1 MPPIIIIIVLESYYS
16 PLCTELVPVE
26 GSRQPQERA
35 AGTGRFGLE
44 AMPGRVRLVVAVV
57 YVRQALVVAA
67 VLSAA
72 VASVRLA
79 GGNCRP
85 GEPQPV

>member
-1 MPPIIIIIVLESYYS
+1 MPPIIVIVLESYYS

-44 AMPGRVRLVVAVV
+44 AMPGRVLLVVAVV
-57 YVRQALVVAA
+57 R
-67 VLSAA
+67 
-72 VASVRLA
+72 
-79 GGNCRP
+79 
-85 GEPQPV
+85 

>member
-1 MPPIIIIIVLESYYS
+1 MPPIIILLESYYS

-44 AMPGRVRLVVAVV
+44 AMPGRVLLVVAVV
-57 YVRQALVVAA
+57 LYVRQALVAA
-67 VLSAA
+67 ALSAA
-72 VASVRLA
+72 VASVHLA

>member
-1 MPPIIIIIVLESYYS
+1 MPPIIIIVLEPYYS
-16 PLCTELVPVE
+16 PLYTELVPVE

-44 AMPGRVRLVVAVV
+44 AMPGRVLLVVAVQV
-57 YVRQALVVAA
+57 VQVLVVAL
-67 VLSAA
+67 LSAA

-79 GGNCRP
+79 RGNRRT

>member
-1 MPPIIIIIVLESYYS
+1 MAHRS

-26 GSRQPQERA
+26 GNRQSQERTQA
-35 AGTGRFGLE
+35 AGIGRFGLE
-44 AMPGRVRLVVAVV
+44 AMPGRVL
-57 YVRQALVVAA
+57 LVAA
-67 VLSAA
+67 LSTA

-79 GGNCRP
+79 GGNRRT

>member
-1 MPPIIIIIVLESYYS
+1 MSTCCLQHIICS

-26 GSRQPQERA
+26 GSRQQQERA
-35 AGTGRFGLE
+35 AGTGRLGLE
-44 AMPGRVRLVVAVV
+44 AMPGRVLLVVAVQV
-57 YVRQALVVAA
+57 VQVLV
-67 VLSAA
+67 SAA

-79 GGNCRP
+79 GGNRRT

>member
-1 MPPIIIIIVLESYYS
+1 MPPIIIALESYYS

-44 AMPGRVRLVVAVV
+44 AMPGRVL
-57 YVRQALVVAA
+57 LVAA
-67 VLSAA
+67 LSTA

-79 GGNCRP
+79 GGNRRT